1 MCQEDTRRD
10 WKFRHFKQMC
20 SRWYPAGRREM
31 PNHETLNLLV
41 VGSSPI
47 VPREVVYESV
57 FSGSVGLAQLTTADS
72 RVV

>member
-1 MCQEDTRRD
+1 
-10 WKFRHFKQMC
+10 
-20 SRWYPAGRREM
+20 M

>member
-1 MCQEDTRRD
+1 MTSDEASVR
-10 WKFRHFKQMC
+10 
-20 SRWYPAGRREM
+20 
-31 PNHETLNLLV
+31 
-41 VGSSPI
+41 I